1 MLRLSPSS
9 VKQDRWTK
17 YKLDE
22 KMGVKEYWL
31 VDPVNESVEIH
42 IITGGQ
48 YQFQGVFTKDDYTSV
63 HVLTGLELDL
73 SEIFI

>member
-1 MLRLSPSS
+1 
-9 VKQDRWTK
+9 
-17 YKLDE
+17 
-22 KMGVKEYWL
+22 MGVKEYWL